1 MSDVVKALPAIA
13 YFAAA
18 YFNPYVAIAAA
29 IFTSYQSG
37 RYQQRKA
44 ERAAR
49 DAYNNSLQDR
59 LVMSVTSD
67 KVRSVLFGEA
77 RNSDAVL
84 FNGTYGANSQYLT
97 LVVALCHGE
106 SDSIGDIYFDDIKI
120 TSGDLTSD
128 GAGGFWVQ
136 KAPFLRGTVASAQG
150 TMSNVAGAAS
160 ITLPG
165 PPISGSVSVMGVLSA
180 DNVPATYTPTIVGNV
195 VTATVDPSDTVTCY
209 YQYTVNQPK
218 ARIWK
223 YLGTPTQNI
232 GTDLLASRFPTLINT
247 GTDPTTGLPNSD
259 RFAGITALA
268 VELEYDQDAF
278 PTGIPSVSAVVRGQK
293 VLDPRTGSTA
303 WTENPALIARAW
315 SLASYGG
322 ACLSSEI
329 VDAKIIAAANACDI
343 STNFVTPTGTVTQ
356 PLYQCGIVCPLD
368 GKPDDALSEIVES
381 MAGKWGWAGGQ
392 LSVVAGVS
400 RSPVDT
406 VTEDWIGFVEEG
418 GKQSGSI
425 KIVPQA
431 QRVDLFN
438 VIKPTISDSAQD
450 FVSAAMPQVRSAAYI
465 TADGQELVRE
475 VQFSGVTDNTHAQHI
490 AGVMM
495 RDAREALTIELPC
508 KFIAWKLELFD
519 VVRVTLPVFG
529 FAAKE
534 FEVLGWRFGMA
545 DGVTL
550 LLKET
555 GASIYDPAANF
566 DNPNAIANS
575 ALVLPWVV
583 APIAGLA
590 VTSGTAAL
598 IDGTQQARALVTW
611 TPAAAANVTNT
622 GSVEIQFVEA
632 TGTLPTGD
640 WPSVMSQGSG
650 ASITIP
656 GLRAGRYYLF
666 KARAINTLGVR
677 SAWSAHV
684 AALMAPAPQ
693 VAGDNLIANSS
704 FEVDSNA
711 DGLADLWTA
720 YQNGTTGT
728 ITRSIQT
735 VGLYGAKVQR
745 VAAAGLGTTSAD
757 RIGVQQTISVVGAAN
772 AGFWYSAYVSSSS
785 GAPKAQL
792 FVDFRDV
799 SNASVGTVAG
809 GEFATTSN
817 LTRHFTSGTVPATA
831 VTAILYLWGS
841 SRPGGAGLAAVDF
854 DGVQFQVG
862 GVMTGYS
869 PRADEILAGA
879 VGTPQL
885 ANNAATE
892 IYSTTPVSA
901 ATVTA
906 LAHTP
911 DGFSFNTLVM
921 SVSFT
926 PATSGVA
933 QVYVD
938 ARGNYTSDALGTGYP
953 VWSIQDSAGTG
964 TYDAWKRLDAPG
976 IPASASTSLP
986 ISTTRSIAVTGGVAY
1001 TFAFYAN
1008 KFKSGDTFTIDNMQM
1023 RVEVVKR

>member
-1 MSDVVKALPAIA
+1 MSDVVAKVAPLVGA
-13 YFAAA
+13 YFLGPVGAFIGA
-18 YFNPYVAIAAA
+18 YY
-29 IFTSYQSG
+29 SG
-37 RYQQRKA
+37 QYQQRKA
-44 ERAAR
+44 ARAAR

-67 KVRSVLFGEA
+67 KVRSALYGEV

-84 FNGTYGANSQYLT
+84 FNGTSGANSQYLT
-97 LVVALCHGE
+97 LVVALCQGE

-120 TSGDLTSD
+120 TASDLTSD

-136 KAPFLRGTVASAQG
+136 KAPFRRDTVASAQG

-160 ITLPG
+160 ITLPSTF
-165 PPISGSVSVMGVLSA
+165 ISGTASILGGLSV
-180 DNVPATYTPTIVGNV
+180 DNVPVSYTPIEAGNV
-195 VTATVDPSDTVTCY
+195 VTATVDPSDPVVTCY
-209 YQYTVNQPK
+209 YQYTIAQPK

-259 RFAGITALA
+259 RFAGITALV

-278 PTGIPSVSAVVRGQK
+278 PSGIPSISAVVRGQK
-293 VLDPRTGSTA
+293 VTDPRTGSTA
-303 WTENPALIARAW
+303 WTKNPALIARAW

-322 ACLSSEI
+322 ACLTSEI
-329 VDAKIIAAANACDI
+329 VDAKIIAAANACDV
-343 STNFVTPTGTVTQ
+343 STGFVTPTGTVVQ
-356 PLYQCGIVCPLD
+356 PLFQCGIVCPLD

-392 LSVVAGVS
+392 LSVVAGTY
-400 RSPVDT
+400 RAPIAT
-406 VTEDWIGFVEEG
+406 ITEDWV
-418 GKQSGSI
+418 SDAGSI

-431 QRVDLFN
+431 QRVDLVN
-438 VIKPTISDSAQD
+438 VIKPTISDSAQNY
-450 FVSAAMPQVRSAAYI
+450 VSAAMPQVRSAAYI
-465 TADGQELVRE
+465 AADGQELVRE
-475 VQFSGVTDNTHAQHI
+475 VQFSGVTDNTHAQHV

-495 RDAREALTIELPC
+495 REARESLTVELPC
-508 KFIAWKLELFD
+508 KFHAWQLELFD
-519 VVRVTLPVFG
+519 VVRLTLPVFG
-529 FAAKE
+529 FVAKE
-534 FEVLGWRFGMA
+534 FEVIGWRFSMA
-545 DGVTL
+545 DAVTL
-550 LLKET
+550 SLKET

-575 ALVLPWVV
+575 ALPLPWVV

-590 VTSGTAAL
+590 ITSGIAAL
-598 IDGTQQARALVTW
+598 LDGTQQARALVSW
-611 TPAAAANVTNT
+611 TPATAANVTNT
-622 GSVEIQFVEA
+622 GFVEIQYTAA

-640 WPSVMSQGSG
+640 WPGVMSQGSG
-650 ASITIP
+650 SSVTIP
-656 GLRAGRYYLF
+656 GLLAGRYYLF

-684 AALMAPAPQ
+684 AARMAVAPE

-711 DGLADLWTA
+711 DGLADGWTA

-728 ITRSIQT
+728 ITRSIQA

-745 VAAAGLGTTSAD
+745 IAAAGLGTASTD
-757 RIGVQQTISVVGAAN
+757 RIGVQQTISVAGAASSP
-772 AGFWYSAYVSSSS
+772 FWFSAYASSSS
-785 GAPKAQL
+785 GSPKGQL
-792 FVDFRDV
+792 FVDFRDG
-799 SNASVGTVAG
+799 SNASVGTVSG
-809 GEFATTSN
+809 GDFSTTTT
-817 LTRHFTSGTVPATA
+817 LARHFASGTIPATA
-831 VTAILYLWGS
+831 VSAILYLWGS
-841 SRPGGAGLAAVDF
+841 SRPGGVGLAAIDF

-862 GVMTGYS
+862 GVMTGYA

-885 ANNAATE
+885 ANNSATE
-892 IYSTTPVSA
+892 IYTTTPGSA
-901 ATVTA
+901 VTVTA
-906 LAHTP
+906 VAHTP
-911 DGFSFNTLVM
+911 DGFTWNTQIM
-921 SVSFT
+921 TVSFT
-926 PATSGVA
+926 PAASGIA

-938 ARGNYTSDALGTGYP
+938 ARGNYTSDSLGTGYP
-953 VWSIQDSAGTG
+953 VWSIQDSPGTG

-976 IPASASTSLP
+976 IPASTSGSLP
-986 ISTTRSIAVTGGVAY
+986 ISTTRSIAVTGGVSY
-1001 TFAFYAN
+1001 TFALYAN